1 MSDSNK
7 IDTFLTFLKYN
18 GHPPS
23 KLRRPRLSNASAGWV
38 TPGSLLLERPNQCA
52 WASTASAP
60 IELWPPFGGARA
72 AVAVSGAL
80 WWRPDELQLR
90 RAVETA
96 HRMAPMLEHYGE
108 M

>member
-52 WASTASAP
+52 GRQPQALLSSYGRRSAG
-60 IELWPPFGGARA
+60 L
-72 AVAVSGAL
+72 
-80 WWRPDELQLR
+80 
-90 RAVETA
+90 
-96 HRMAPMLEHYGE
+96 APL
-108 M
+108 